1 MLSGSIFI
9 IFFIFPCLSCPEYQN
24 QTLLQFKSSLLAINS
39 SLDTFDSWNSPSN
52 STSST
57 VIGLDLSD
65 LNFMPYER
73 PLLPSVILA
82 PLYWIKSLKEL
93 DVSYN
98 DILGKIPTM
107 GIINLT
113 KLVHL
118 DMSGNKF
125 NGSIPPQLLQL
136 RHLQYLDL
144 SSNSLRGDLSSEV
157 GSLKNLKVLR
167 LNKNFLNGKIP
178 EEIGSLTKLQALS
191 LHENI
196 LSDGIPSSRL
206 ELQCFI
212 HRNSN

>member
-1 MLSGSIFI
+1 MAKTSQACWVLIGAIFI
-9 IFFIFPCLSCPEYQN
+9 IFFIFPCLSCPEYQK

-39 SLDTFDSWNSPSN
+39 SLDTFDSWNSSTSRCLWDLVSCN
-52 STSST
+52 SPSST

-82 PLYWIKSLKEL
+82 PLFWIKSLKEL
-93 DVSYN
+93 DV
-98 DILGKIPTM
+98 
-107 GIINLT
+107 NLT

-144 SSNSLRGDLSSEV
+144 
-157 GSLKNLKVLR
+157 KW
-167 LNKNFLNGKIP
+167 
-178 EEIGSLTKLQALS
+178 AL
-191 LHENI
+191 
-196 LSDGIPSSRL
+196 
-206 ELQCFI
+206 
-212 HRNSN
+212 